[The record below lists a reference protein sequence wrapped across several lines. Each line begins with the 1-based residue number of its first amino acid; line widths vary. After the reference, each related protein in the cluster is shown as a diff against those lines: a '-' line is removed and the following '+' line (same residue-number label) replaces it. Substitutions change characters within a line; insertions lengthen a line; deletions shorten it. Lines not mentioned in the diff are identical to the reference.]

1 MQANKLNKP
10 KHTQRELVK
19 ARLAHVRRWLD
30 SVVGRLTPELMDW
43 APAEGMRT
51 VSGQLAEIVAVE
63 LSLVP
68 YLKEGRPLSDAE
80 AEQIVSDWHSL
91 ENLKRSLIDVR
102 GRTLDYLDSLT
113 DEELA
118 EEVPSGDAWFGTLW
132 LPEMPRAEHFLNIA
146 EHEFYH
152 VGQLISYL
160 WSHGDDP
167 YKW

>member
-1 MQANKLNKP
+1 MTPNLSRRA
-10 KHTQRELVK
+10 LVK
-19 ARLAHVRRWLD
+19 ARLINVRQWLD
-30 SVVGRLTPELMDW
+30 SVLPRLTPEILDW

-51 VSGQLAEIVAVE
+51 ISGQLVEIISVE

-68 YLKEGRPLSDAE
+68 RLKEGRQPSDPEIDAIIGD
-80 AEQIVSDWHSL
+80 QSSL
-91 ENLKRSLIDVR
+91 ENLLQTLVEVR
-102 GRTLDYLDSLT
+102 KGTLEYLESLT
-113 DEELA
+113 DDELA
-118 EEVPSGDAWFGTLW
+118 EEVPSGEAWFGTLW

-160 WSHGDDP
+160 WCRGDDP